1 MPERRFIELRE
12 ALLRAGVAAPNVRRA
27 VVEIES
33 HFHELMDEALARGES
48 RERARSEAHALLGA
62 DHTLIHRYADQ
73 PELQAWSSRW
83 PAIWFTVLP
92 LISFLVL
99 FLTVPAVFVLL
110 GDHMAEYLHHVHI
123 SVRISDRIDLAVRMI
138 FLWILP
144 IFVAAMF
151 AVLAFRQRIALLW
164 PAVGTIVLC
173 GMASLINVSI
183 VLTGGASPGEATAGI
198 GISTDRLPGQATH
211 ALALATL
218 VLGPLCLATRRLRRD
233 VTTAD

>member
-73 PELQAWSSRW
+73 PESQAWS
-83 PAIWFTVLP
+83 
-92 LISFLVL
+92 
-99 FLTVPAVFVLL
+99 
-110 GDHMAEYLHHVHI
+110 HHVHI
-123 SVRISDRIDLAVRMI
+123 SVQVSDRIDVAVRMI

-144 IFVAAMF
+144 ILVAAMF

-233 VTTAD
+233 VITAD